1 ARRAPARRSRLA
13 PDRAR
18 RPATPRHEAA
28 PDRRAARSGLDD
40 GDGALFGRGP
50 VVRAE
55 RLLELLLELARHRQ
69 LLDDVGASDQL
80 ALDEDLR
87 DRRPPVEPGEL
98 LADRRIWEDV
108 DRRDRRAGL
117 LERAQGAV

>member
-1 ARRAPARRSRLA
+1 SLLPGLVRSGARPGADERAARAALGLRLRDDRARRPVSAAARDALFGQRAARRDAHGVERAARRAPARRSRLA

-18 RPATPRHEAA
+18 RPAAPRHEAA

-55 RLLELLLELARHRQ
+55 RLLELL
-69 LLDDVGASDQL
+69 
-80 ALDEDLR
+80 
-87 DRRPPVEPGEL
+87 
-98 LADRRIWEDV
+98 
-108 DRRDRRAGL
+108 
-117 LERAQGAV
+117 